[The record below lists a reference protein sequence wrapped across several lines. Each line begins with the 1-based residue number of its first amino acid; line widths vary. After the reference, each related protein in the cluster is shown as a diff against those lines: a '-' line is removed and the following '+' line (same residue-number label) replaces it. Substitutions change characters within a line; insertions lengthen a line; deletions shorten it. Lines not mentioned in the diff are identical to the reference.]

1 MNFVFMMIDSLNVR
15 SAMQVYRQLGKYIEQ
30 MDAEALARDE
40 GPENKS
46 IDVHFRSGVYLGVG
60 MSHIIISLMPAR
72 LATLVELFG
81 YKGNRHLG
89 LSLLEKAGG
98 WTKESPEPAVS
109 QGAPIDRTITAKAV
123 INRGSVL
130 VWFSGRGCAAQY
142 LRHVASDL
150 PPLSF
155 RFHAR
160 RRRRNDGPENCRLE
174 SQTLSGR

>member
-1 MNFVFMMIDSLNVR
+1 
-15 SAMQVYRQLGKYIEQ
+15 MQVYRQLGRYIEQ
-30 MDAEALARDE
+30 MDAEAQARSE
-40 GPENKS
+40 GPEDKS

-109 QGAPIDRTITAKAV
+109 QGAPLDRTITAKVV
-123 INRGSVL
+123 INRGCGSGL
-130 VWFSGRGCAAQY
+130 V
-142 LRHVASDL
+142 
-150 PPLSF
+150 
-155 RFHAR
+155 
-160 RRRRNDGPENCRLE
+160 
-174 SQTLSGR
+174 